1 MLAGKIVKNRH
12 KPACRQFRCGIRD
25 EQCFDHDNHRKNI
38 SKIRKGSEKEKTGKL
53 SAEKGDI
60 GFAALE
66 DVELIG
72 DKGKKDCQNPS
83 QRGCDFVVQGNE
95 LGEKQ
100 VNNKIDQCGQQAK
113 NNIGTGLAYLA

>member
-12 KPACRQFRCGIRD
+12 NYACGQFRCSIRD
-25 EQCFDHDNHRKNI
+25 EQPFNHDNHGKNI
-38 SKIRKGSEKEKTGKL
+38 GKIRKGSEKEKTGKL

-66 DVELIG
+66 DVELIS

-83 QRGCDFVVQGNE
+83 QRGCDFVVQRNG

-100 VNNKIDQCGQQAK
+100 VNNKINQCGQQAK
-113 NNIGTGLAYLA
+113 NNIGTGLAYVA

>member
-1 MLAGKIVKNRH
+1 MLAGEIVENRH
-12 KPACRQFRCGIRD
+12 KHASGQFGGGVWD
-25 EQCFDHDNHRKNI
+25 EQPFDHDDHGKNI
-38 SKIRKGSEKEKTGKL
+38 GKIRKGSEKEKTRKL
-53 SAEKGDI
+53 SAEQGEV

-66 DVELIG
+66 DIELIG
-72 DKGKKDCQNPS
+72 DKGEKNCQNPS
-83 QRGCDFVVQGNE
+83 QRGCDFVVQGND